1 MSDELKE
8 IRQGKRV
15 YRFAKTEELVI
26 GGYIWTRDRY
36 QNCNGDATSYLLINF
51 TNTGVSAYKRA
62 EPAYVP
68 QPKPAPNPKRTAT
81 DFKKYIQDWKDKG
94 LVK

>member
-36 QNCNGDATSYLLINF
+36 QNCNGDTTSYLLINF

-62 EPAYVP
+62 EPPAYVP
-68 QPKPAPNPKRTAT
+68 EPAPKPKRNPT
-81 DFKKYIQDWKDKG
+81 DFRKYIQEWKEKG